1 MKLSVK
7 RRIYYTSV
15 IISLIAI
22 LVSAV
27 VINRTLVNTPKID
40 IEKVSDNAGE
50 PVSCYMAYFD
60 ENDEIVVG
68 ITEDND
74 EALSEIIGYI
84 KNVDLSSPIE
94 KNDELKESLDAWV
107 ILYDKDNKISSR
119 MNFYN
124 GGEIIWYDG
133 ERYEGIDGVME
144 KIIEFCD
151 THKEET
157 EEPSPSPEEI
167 SDESPKGQTND

>member
-22 LVSAV
+22 LISAV

-40 IEKVSDNAGE
+40 IEKVADNAGE

-68 ITEDND
+68 ITEDD
-74 EALSEIIGYI
+74 QEALLEITDYI
-84 KNVDLSSPIE
+84 KSIDLSNPVD
-94 KNDELKESLDAWV
+94 KKDKEEMSLDAWV

-124 GGEIIWYDG
+124 GGEVIWYDG

-144 KIIEFCD
+144 KIIEFCN

-157 EEPSPSPEEI
+157 EEVSPSPEVTE
-167 SDESPKGQTND
+167 DESLKGQKND

>member
-1 MKLSVK
+1 MKLSTK

-22 LVSAV
+22 LISAV

-40 IEKVSDNAGE
+40 IEKVSDNALE

-68 ITEDND
+68 ITEDD
-74 EALSEIIGYI
+74 EALAEIIGYI
-84 KNVDLSSPIE
+84 KSADLSNPID
-94 KNDELKESLDAWV
+94 KNDEEISLDAWV

-124 GGEIIWYDG
+124 DGEIIWYDG

-144 KIIEFCD
+144 KIIEYCN

-157 EEPSPSPEEI
+157 EEVSPSPEATE
-167 SDESPKGQTND
+167 DETLRGQNND

>member
-7 RRIYYTSV
+7 RKIYYTSV

-40 IEKVSDNAGE
+40 IEKVADNAGE

-60 ENDEIVVG
+60 ENDDIVVG
-68 ITEDND
+68 ITEDDN
-74 EALSEIIGYI
+74 ESLAEIIGYI
-84 KNVDLSSPIE
+84 KNQDLSNPIDQ
-94 KNDELKESLDAWV
+94 KDEIDVTLDAWV
-107 ILYDKDNKISSR
+107 ILYDKDKKIASR

-124 GGEIIWYDG
+124 GGEIIWFDG
-133 ERYEGIDGVME
+133 ERYEGTDGVME
-144 KIIEFCD
+144 KIIEYCN
-151 THKEET
+151 TLKEET
-157 EEPSPSPEEI
+157 EEVSPSPETDTQEN
-167 SDESPKGQTND
+167 PKGQNND